1 MILINVLF
9 ERGSKMKAFL
19 ACMLSLLL
27 SVAGFGQQAEL
38 YTATVGV
45 SQAPVRSA
53 PFQDQYISA
62 YLNAGDQVQVYRET
76 KNGFL
81 AIRPLNDSYSWVAA
95 EYLEL
100 HADGDHASVR
110 VARVP
115 SWIGSYDDRS
125 VNYGY
130 TVLLNKGE
138 VVTLLG
144 RTQRMLSRANRSQT
158 YYKIA
163 PPAGEF
169 RWIHKDH
176 LSGGSETQ
184 SRSPSDTT
192 EQSRIQ
198 SSQAKVALASFTD
211 GQTDSQLLTATNPAN
226 YVPRWIKPSGAAKT
240 GRLLER
246 NRVAQQQM
254 KSEKKIPF
262 RQVSFPV
269 QSSVSTNITT
279 LTELELAVSQMA
291 TQPSDLWKIGLL
303 RDRANQLL
311 SDSGAAEQGAIE
323 GIIERLDQYQQIKDS
338 RLRIEATDLADLPPR
353 SSDLNVRNL
362 PFNESDL
369 DTAEVGSG
377 VLTPEARRTA
387 YEETGYLVRVRS
399 TRNDAPEYAIV
410 DEQGAVQVFVTP
422 QPGLNISTYVRRHV
436 GVFGRRGY
444 LYRLKTQHVT
454 VTKIV
459 DLDRHKK

>member
-1 MILINVLF
+1 
-9 ERGSKMKAFL
+9 MKAFL

-27 SVAGFGQQAEL
+27 SVVVFGQQPEL

-81 AIRPLNDSYSWVAA
+81 AIRPLNDSYSWVAT

-144 RTQRMLSRANRSQT
+144 RTQTMLSRTDRSQT

-163 PPAGEF
+163 PPVGEF

-198 SSQAKVALASFTD
+198 SPQAKVALASFTD

-262 RQVSFPV
+262 RQASFPV

-303 RDRANQLL
+303 RDQANQLL

-338 RLRIEATDLADLPPR
+338 RLRIEATDLDNLPPR

-377 VLTPEARRTA
+377 VLTPEARQTA

-410 DEQGAVQVFVTP
+410 DEQGAIQIFVTP

>member
-27 SVAGFGQQAEL
+27 SVAVFGQQAEL

-95 EYLEL
+95 ENLEL

-176 LSGGSETQ
+176 LRG
-184 SRSPSDTT
+184 D
-192 EQSRIQ
+192 SRIQ
-198 SSQAKVALASFTD
+198 SRFPPDTTERSRSQSTQPKVALASFTE
-211 GQTDSQLLTATNPAN
+211 GQADSQLLTATNPAN

>member
-1 MILINVLF
+1 ML
-9 ERGSKMKAFL
+9 SKRDFQMKAFL
-19 ACMLSLLL
+19 ACMLSLLF
-27 SVAGFGQQAEL
+27 SVAVFGQQVEP
-38 YTATVGV
+38 YTAIVTVH
-45 SQAPVRSA
+45 QTPVRSA
-53 PFQDQYISA
+53 PFQDQYVSA
-62 YLNAGDQVQVYRET
+62 YLNVGDQVQVYRET

-115 SWIGSYDDRS
+115 SWIGSYDDRD
-125 VNYGY
+125 VNYGF

-144 RTQRMLSRANRSQT
+144 QTPTRLLRTNRSQT

-176 LSGGSETQ
+176 LRADSEIQ
-184 SRSPSDTT
+184 SRFSSDTIQ
-192 EQSRIQ
+192 QSPLQ
-198 SSQAKVALASFTD
+198 STQTKVALASFTD
-211 GQTDSQLLTATNPAN
+211 GQTNSQLLTATNPAN
-226 YVPRWIKPSGAAKT
+226 YVPRWIKPSGAAKS

-246 NRVAQQQM
+246 NRIVQQQM
-254 KSEKKIPF
+254 KSEKKLPF
-262 RQVSFPV
+262 RQASFPV
-269 QSSVSTNITT
+269 QSSASSNITT
-279 LTELELAVSQMA
+279 VTELELAVSQMA
-291 TQPSDLWKIGLL
+291 TQSSDLWRIGLL

-311 SDSGAAEQGAIE
+311 SDSVAAEQGAIE
-323 GIIERLDQYQQIKDS
+323 EIIERLDQYQQIKDN
-338 RLRIEATDLADLPPR
+338 RLRLEATDLSNLPPR

-369 DTAEVGSG
+369 DTAEVGNG

-387 YEETGYLVRVRS
+387 YQETGYLVRVRS
-399 TRNDAPEYAIV
+399 TRNDAPQYAIV

-422 QPGLNISTYVRRHV
+422 QPGLNLSTYIRRHV